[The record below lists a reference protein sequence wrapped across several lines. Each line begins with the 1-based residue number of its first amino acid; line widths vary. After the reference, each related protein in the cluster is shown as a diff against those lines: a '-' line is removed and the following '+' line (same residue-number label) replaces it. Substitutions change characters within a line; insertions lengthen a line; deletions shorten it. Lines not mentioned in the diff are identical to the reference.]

1 MTGAVGVGIWYL
13 SDGSNWCRFFSA
25 DCQGIQLLEGLTMM
39 TALSYATVTQLNWPT
54 FTLYNSTI
62 STTNVQRFAK
72 FTTNKMPMQRKLYVI
87 NLTKKIQKF
96 VQPYN
101 YVS

>member
-1 MTGAVGVGIWYL
+1 
-13 SDGSNWCRFFSA
+13 
-25 DCQGIQLLEGLTMM
+25 M